1 MRGNKLERVSAVLV
15 MALLSGSVAPFPAQA
30 ASASAREHA
39 GELRRD
45 FAQAAPADVP
55 SYAGRWDA
63 VVVAN
68 GVDVPFVLEIVA
80 EERTL
85 KASFF
90 NGERR
95 ITSSPG
101 RFEDSV
107 LVLPFDQYAA
117 KLRLSAREGGLNG
130 EYQRARGGP
139 LPIRAVRPSGT
150 PAISSDAPSI
160 EGTWIVG
167 AKSSKGETA
176 WRFIAKQSGG
186 EVSATIL
193 RVDGDTGT
201 LTGSFRD
208 GRFVLSHFS
217 GARPLLLEI
226 MPTATGT
233 LLLKQNGKTELTAA
247 REHAA
252 AAAALGTPTDP
263 SLHTTMKD
271 PTEPFRFS
279 FHDLSGKLVSNTDR
293 QFAGKVVLV
302 NISGSWCPNCHDE
315 APFLASLYR
324 KYRAKGL
331 EIVAL
336 SFEEPDQLANPTRLR
351 AFIATYG
358 LEYTVLVPGE
368 PDQLEEKV
376 PQAVNLNSF
385 PTTFFI
391 GRDGRVRAVHAG
403 FPSPGSGEFYLKA
416 ERDITE
422 QVERLLAERAGTR

>member
-1 MRGNKLERVSAVLV
+1 MRGNRLERVSVVLV
-15 MALLSGSVAPFPAQA
+15 MALFTAAP
-30 ASASAREHA
+30 ASARDQA

-45 FAQAAPADVP
+45 LADGRPAP
-55 SYAGRWDA
+55 GLWDA

-68 GVDVPFVLEIVA
+68 DVEVPFALEIVSEGA
-80 EERTL
+80 AL
-85 KASFF
+85 KGSFF

-95 ITSSPG
+95 ITSALS
-101 RFEDSV
+101 RFEDGI
-107 LVLPFDQYAA
+107 LVLPFNQYGAS
-117 KLRLSAREGGLNG
+117 LRLSLRDGELSG
-130 EYQRARGGP
+130 EYRRARGAP
-139 LPIRAVRPSGT
+139 FPVRAKRRT
-150 PAISSDAPSI
+150 AAPAASTDAPSI

-167 AKSSKGETA
+167 AKGSKGEDKSSKGETA
-176 WRFIAKQSGG
+176 WRFIAKQSGSQ
-186 EVSATIL
+186 VSATIL

-201 LTGSFRD
+201 LTGSYRD

-217 GARPLLLEI
+217 GARPLLLEVTPI
-226 MPTATGT
+226 EGGK

-247 REHAA
+247 REDAA

-271 PTEPFRFS
+271 PAEPFRFS
-279 FHDLSGKLVSNTDR
+279 FPDLTGKIVSNTDPR
-293 QFAGKVVLV
+293 FAGKVVLV

-315 APFLASLYR
+315 APFLSSLYR

-331 EIVAL
+331 EIVTL

-358 LEYTVLVPGE
+358 LEYTVLLSGD

-376 PQAVNLNSF
+376 PQASNLNSF
-385 PTTFFI
+385 PTTFLL